1 MVVVFVCEHPCVRI
15 GCPPWLSSIWWSKI
29 YPWAS
34 TFLIS
39 SVGVNGWVRVVLLLD
54 PSVALVLL
62 CLCLWLVVPVKLLQ
76 SLQLFGGVIN
86 LGSFS
91 LFIPSDYVLV
101 FLEELR
107 LFLRLVTKGVESCSC
122 SFRRSYPTFKS
133 CDSSFPYL
141 GIWQHFRYS
150 NQTMM
155 IDDVRIFILG
165 FIK

>member
-1 MVVVFVCEHPCVRI
+1 M
-15 GCPPWLSSIWWSKI
+15 
-29 YPWAS
+29 
-34 TFLIS
+34 
-39 SVGVNGWVRVVLLLD
+39 VLLLD

-122 SFRRSYPTFKS
+122 SFRRRYPTFKS
-133 CDSSFPYL
+133 CNSSFPYL
-141 GIWQHFRYS
+141 GI
-150 NQTMM
+150 
-155 IDDVRIFILG
+155 
-165 FIK
+165 